1 MLVMQQWTRVYMP
14 IVGREQDAW
23 EDDWAEVLSELPY
36 LRLTKKERSFQL
48 DRLIGIRLQMNYI
61 GANLQMVKD
70 DLERVWAEELAN
82 EMEGYHSF
90 NSIEDGFEF
99 QFAALPKK
107 QEYISGIITVVEKKT
122 R

>member
-1 MLVMQQWTRVYMP
+1 
-14 IVGREQDAW
+14 
-23 EDDWAEVLSELPY
+23 
-36 LRLTKKERSFQL
+36 
-48 DRLIGIRLQMNYI
+48 MNYI